1 MKNYTVDELNLVL
14 EQIYNT
20 INNQREESMDLGIF
34 AGTSG
39 IALFCFKYS
48 EYIASQDSFNL
59 GLELIEKNIDSINQG
74 YFMPTY
80 CSGIAGYGWL
90 MNYLAKHEYIEVY
103 TPDLFDQTDEAL
115 YQVMVANMKE
125 YNYDFLHGAI
135 GYAFH
140 FLQQFENSTDEDAK
154 GKYEKYIL
162 DFLFYLKSYAVQSVE
177 GYKWKSYVNQ
187 ENQELEFNISLS
199 HGIPSIINF
208 LTRLYPYL
216 CFRRETEE
224 MLHQAVNYIQSF
236 KGKEKNSI
244 SLFPNRVTKEGEI
257 SWNSRLGWCYG
268 DLGIAVSLW
277 NYAKVTGD
285 VSLKNEV
292 IAIVQEGAKRRTA
305 EETLVFDA
313 GVCHGSFGN
322 AQLFN
327 YFYNE
332 TSIPAFFDAAVFWIN
347 EGMSRQTDPKEYAGF
362 MRLEYPDQWVGDLTL
377 LGGIS
382 GIGLSILSH
391 ITRDNSWDKCLF
403 LSL

>member
-1 MKNYTVDELNLVL
+1 MKNYTIDELNLVL
-14 EQIYNT
+14 NQIYNAL
-20 INNQREESMDLGIF
+20 NNQREESIDLGIF

-39 IALFCFKYS
+39 IALFYFKYA
-48 EYIASQDSFNL
+48 EYLASQDSFNS

-74 YFMPTY
+74 YYMPTY

-90 MNYLAKHEYIEVY
+90 MNYLNKQEYIEVD
-103 TPDLFDQTDEAL
+103 TPSLFDQTDETL
-115 YQVMVANMKE
+115 YQVMIANMKE

-140 FLQQFENSTDEDAK
+140 FLQQFENCTDEDSRE
-154 GKYEKYIL
+154 KYEKYIL

-177 GYKWKSYVNQ
+177 GYKWNSYINQ
-187 ENQELEFNISLS
+187 ENQELEFNVSLS

-208 LTRLYPYL
+208 LTRLYPYSR
-216 CFRRETEE
+216 FRGETEE
-224 MLHQAVNYIQSF
+224 MLHQAVKYVQSF
-236 KGKEKNSI
+236 KGKEEKSI
-244 SLFPNRVTKEGEI
+244 SLFPNRINSKGEI

-277 NYAKVTGD
+277 NYAKITANA
-285 VSLKNEV
+285 SLKNEV
-292 IAIVQEGAKRRTA
+292 IDIVKEGVKRRTG

-332 TSIPAFFDAAVFWIN
+332 TAVPEFLDAAVFWIN
-347 EGMSRQTDPKEYAGF
+347 EGMSRQIDSKEYAGF
-362 MRLEYPDQWVGDLTL
+362 MRFEYPEKWVGDLTL